1 MALEFWWSVYLS
13 TGHRSWCFKPFF
25 LFRKYWDLSFLLF
38 PRPHILSASICSS
51 WLLSLCG
58 IFTKIPLVR
67 SIYIPAGMGE
77 GYISPS
83 DKARGR
89 YHEHAF

>member
-38 PRPHILSASICSS
+38 PRPIFFPLLFILP
-51 WLLSLCG
+51 G
-58 IFTKIPLVR
+58 FFP
-67 SIYIPAGMGE
+67 YMGYSQ
-77 GYISPS
+77 GYHWYDLYTFLPYISPS
-83 DKARGR
+83 DKAKGR